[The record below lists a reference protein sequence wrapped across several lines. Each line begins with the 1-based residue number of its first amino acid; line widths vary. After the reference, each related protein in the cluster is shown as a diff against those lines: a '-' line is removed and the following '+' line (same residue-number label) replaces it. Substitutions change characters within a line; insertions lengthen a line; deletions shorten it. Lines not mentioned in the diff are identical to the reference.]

1 MFERRGCSLRSAI
14 SGRNKIRSPFF
25 LALTVRDASAIDT
38 SLNSSISVQYDM
50 YSISL
55 RAKAFVCSGEDAL
68 R

>member
-1 MFERRGCSLRSAI
+1 MLFLGEIKSEAL
-14 SGRNKIRSPFF
+14 FF
-25 LALTVRDASAIDT
+25 LALTVRDASAIDS

-55 RAKAFVCSGEDAL
+55 RAKAFVSSGEDAL